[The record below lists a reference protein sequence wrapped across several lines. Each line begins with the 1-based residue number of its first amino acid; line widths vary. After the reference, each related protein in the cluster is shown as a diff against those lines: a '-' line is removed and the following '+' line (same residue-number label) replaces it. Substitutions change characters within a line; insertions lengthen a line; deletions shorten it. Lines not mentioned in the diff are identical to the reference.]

1 MGLAGGTEER
11 AMETL
16 EFGPVR
22 YELSPPVARV
32 VLNDPA
38 RRNAQSSEMVR
49 GVQQALALARRDH
62 AIRVVIVKAA
72 GETFCSGH
80 LRSIEAY
87 PEFQASFEHK
97 GTAYEGQSE
106 LFLWPMLEFWEF
118 PKPTIAQV
126 QGAAVQGGTYWA
138 LLTDLTLASED
149 ATFQMPSVRWGLPG
163 SETMIE
169 PWLFMN
175 WKRASEYLYTGRLL
189 RAAEACQMGLVN
201 RVVPATDLE
210 RETETTAA
218 HIAEVPG
225 TTLLATKSLI
235 KRAWELM
242 GMRVHLQMSNDLVA
256 LASQHRDV
264 LEFIADSRRRAAG
277 KKAPS
282 E

>member
-1 MGLAGGTEER
+1 
-11 AMETL
+11 METL

-22 YELSPPVARV
+22 YELSPPIARV

-49 GVQQALALARRDH
+49 GVQRALQDARRDH

-80 LRSIEAY
+80 LHTIDAY
-87 PEFQASFEHK
+87 PEFEASFAHK
-97 GTAYEGQSE
+97 GSSYEGQSE

-126 QGAAVQGGTYWA
+126 QGPAVQGGTYWA
-138 LLTDLTLASED
+138 LLTDLTLASEN

-175 WKRASEYLYTGRLL
+175 WKRASEYLYTGQTL
-189 RAAEACQMGLVN
+189 RAGEAREMGLVN
-201 RVVPATDLE
+201 RVVPAAELE
-210 RETETTAA
+210 RTTEELAA
-218 HIAEVPG
+218 RIAEVPG
-225 TTLLATKSLI
+225 TTLLATKTLV

-256 LASQHRDV
+256 LASQHKDV
-264 LEFIADSRRRAAG
+264 HEYMAGSRRRAAERR
-277 KKAPS
+277 KPS
-282 E
+282 GG

>member
-1 MGLAGGTEER
+1 VESF
-11 AMETL
+11 

-22 YELSPPVARV
+22 YEVSPPLARV

-38 RRNAQSSEMVR
+38 RRNAQSSQMVR
-49 GVQQALALARRDH
+49 GVQQSLERARRDH
-62 AIRVVIVKAA
+62 AIRVVIIKAA
-72 GETFCSGH
+72 GEAFCSGH
-80 LRSIEAY
+80 LHSIDAY
-87 PEFQASFEHK
+87 PEFLASFEHK
-97 GTAYEGQSE
+97 GSSYEGQSE

-138 LLTDLTLASED
+138 LLTDMTIASED

-175 WKRASEYLYTGRLL
+175 WKRASEYLYTGQTLS
-189 RAAEACQMGLVN
+189 AAEAREMGLVN
-201 RVVPATDLE
+201 RVVRRADLE
-210 RETETTAA
+210 RETEQLASR
-218 HIAEVPG
+218 IGEVAG
-225 TTLLATKSLI
+225 TTLLATKSLV

-256 LASQHRDV
+256 LTSQHKDV
-264 LEFIADSRRRAAG
+264 LEYIANSRRRATEKKKPAG
-277 KKAPS
+277 
-282 E
+282 

>member
-1 MGLAGGTEER
+1 MSA
-11 AMETL
+11 ASL
-16 EFGPVR
+16 ELGPVR
-22 YELSPPVARV
+22 YETSPPIARV
-32 VLNDPA
+32 VLNDPE
-38 RRNAQSSEMVR
+38 RSNAQSSEMVR

-97 GTAYEGQSE
+97 GSSYEGQSE
-106 LFLWPMLEFWEF
+106 LFLWPMLGFWEF
-118 PKPTIAQV
+118 PKPSIAQV

-138 LLTDLTLASED
+138 LLTDLTIASED

-175 WKRASEYLYTGRLL
+175 WKRASEYLYTGQTL
-189 RAAEACQMGLVN
+189 RAAEAREMGLVN
-201 RVVPATDLE
+201 RVVPRADLE
-210 RETETTAA
+210 RETESLAA
-218 HIAEVPG
+218 RIAEVPG

-256 LASQHRDV
+256 LASQHKDV
-264 LEFIADSRRRAAG
+264 LDFIADSRHRGAARKPG
-277 KKAPS
+277 R